1 MKLTPGDQPTKEQL
15 KEIKAA
21 SKRPIT
27 YTADAPE
34 LTDDELKE
42 FRPADP
48 KYYRPNKELISLRL
62 DSVLVD
68 AFKSTGKGYQT
79 KINEAL
85 WRGAEEMGIIGR
97 KSGRVGTV
105 PK

>member
-1 MKLTPGDQPTKEQL
+1 MAKVTMKLNPGDQPTKEQL
-15 KEIKAA
+15 EEIKVA

-27 YTADAPE
+27 FTEDAPE

-42 FRPADP
+42 FKPADP

-62 DSVLVD
+62 DSVLID

-79 KINEAL
+79 RINEAL
-85 WRGAEEMGIIGR
+85 WKGATEMGIIAQ
-97 KSGRVGTV
+97 K
-105 PK
+105 

>member
-1 MKLTPGDQPTKEQL
+1 MKLNPGDQPTKEQL
-15 KEIKAA
+15 DEMNAA
-21 SKRPIT
+21 SKRRIVFT
-27 YTADAPE
+27 DDATE
-34 LTDDELKE
+34 LTDDKLKE

-85 WRGAEEMGIIGR
+85 WKGAAEMGIIAQ
-97 KSGRVGTV
+97 K
-105 PK
+105 

>member
-1 MKLTPGDQPTKEQL
+1 MAKVTMKLNPGDQPTKEQL
-15 KEIKAA
+15 NEIKAA
-21 SKRPIT
+21 SKRPIVFT
-27 YTADAPE
+27 DDAPE

-62 DSVLVD
+62 DSVLID

-85 WRGAEEMGIIGR
+85 WKGAAEMGIIAQ
-97 KSGRVGTV
+97 K
-105 PK
+105 